1 MDSAISTPHR
11 APTHTRAKRR
21 EVQQNAQMHE
31 KVEAQYKAR
40 KMRVIKLKEEVFTN
54 HRVLNVNIFPSA
66 HHDGITVSRTFCE
79 SKPLSKPL
87 STHPNLFVDALAAE
101 EQ

>member
-1 MDSAISTPHR
+1 MVQEQRRDKVQVPLHDTRARTDMDSAISTPHR

-54 HRVLNVNIFPSA
+54 HRVL
-66 HHDGITVSRTFCE
+66 
-79 SKPLSKPL
+79 L
-87 STHPNLFVDALAAE
+87 
-101 EQ
+101 